1 MIYAD
6 IIIDISSDK
15 LDRSFQYKVPERLEQ
30 EIKVGMVVSIPFG
43 NASQLRKGYVTGFSK
58 EPKIASGKLKE
69 ICEICSGEETT
80 ESRLIA
86 LAAWMKENYGSTM
99 IQALKTV
106 LPIQE
111 KIKAKERRYICLN
124 ISEDEGYQILADLEK
139 TRFRARTR
147 LLKELLEKKRLD
159 SAQASKKLGATSAV
173 IKKMQEQG
181 IIRIEYDEILRNS
194 MDTSDIPAENQMLL
208 TQEQEIAVQQIREEW
223 EKQSP
228 RPVLIEGVTGS
239 GKTQVYMKLIE
250 WTISRGEQAIVLIP
264 EIALTYQTVVR
275 FQKRFGDRV
284 TVLNSRM
291 SEGEKYDQY
300 ERAKQGEVDIVVGPR
315 SALFIPFSNLGLILI
330 DEEHEMSYKSE
341 KPPKY
346 HARDVAIERARQSGA
361 SVVLGS
367 ATPSV
372 ESYEKAKTGEYTLL
386 TLPHR
391 VNHVSM
397 PKVYVADLRK
407 ELEEGNRSI
416 FSRVLQEKIEE
427 RLKRG
432 EQTIL
437 FLNRRGY
444 AGFVSCRSCGF
455 VLKCSHCEVSMTAHK
470 NHVGD
475 VDTLVCHYCGHAIA
489 MPKTCP
495 SCGSPYIAAFGLGTQ
510 KVEEMLNKR
519 FPTAR
524 VLRMDGDTTTGK
536 HGHESVLTPFR
547 NGEADIL
554 IGTQMIVKGHDFPN
568 VTLVAALAAD
578 MSLYAGDYRSSERTF
593 ELLMQASGR
602 AGRAE
607 KAGEVVIQT
616 YNPEEYSI
624 QAVAGQD
631 AEYFYENELAFR
643 RLMKY
648 PPYSQ
653 MAAILILSEEEN
665 EAKTLSE
672 KLAENIHFVCGD
684 AVTLIGPSKAGLSR
698 AKDRYRYVLYV
709 KSMDEE
715 AMDCVREIAEEANR
729 RVVNQKTCSVQY
741 DRDPVNGY

>member
-264 EIALTYQTVVR
+264 EIALTYQTVRR
-275 FQKRFGDRV
+275 FYARFGDKV
-284 TVLNSRM
+284 SVINSRQ
-291 SEGEKYDQY
+291 SQGERYDQFK
-300 ERAKQGEVDIVVGPR
+300 RAKRGKVQVMIGPR
-315 SALFIPFSNLGLILI
+315 SALFTPFGNLGLIVI
-330 DEEHEMSYKSE
+330 DEEHEPSYKSE
-341 KPPKY
+341 SSPRY
-346 HARDVAIERARQSGA
+346 HARETAIKRAELEHAR
-361 SVVLGS
+361 VVLGS

-372 ESYEKAKTGEYTLL
+372 EAYSQAKKGAYGLVRL
-386 TLPHR
+386 NARYGSRPMPQ
-391 VNHVSM
+391 VSI
-397 PKVYVADLRK
+397 VDLRE
-407 ELEEGNRSI
+407 ELKAGNRSVL
-416 FSRVLQEKIEE
+416 SRELREKMKARFE
-427 RLKRG
+427 KK
-432 EQTIL
+432 EQVML

-444 AGFVSCRSCGF
+444 AGFVSCRSCGQ
-455 VLKCSHCEVSMTAHK
+455 VMKCPHC
-470 NHVGD
+470 D
-475 VDTLVCHYCGHAIA
+475 VALSEHNNDRLLCHYCGYETRKPQA
-489 MPKTCP
+489 CP
-495 SCGSPYIAAFGLGTQ
+495 VCGSPYIGGFKAGTQ
-510 KVEEMLNKR
+510 QIEKVVRET
-519 FPTAR
+519 FPGVRT
-524 VLRMDGDTTTGK
+524 LRMDFDTTRTKGSYEKILASFAK
-536 HGHESVLTPFR
+536 HEV
-547 NGEADIL
+547 DVL
-554 IGTQMIVKGHDFPN
+554 IGTQMIVKGHDFPD
-568 VTLVAALAAD
+568 VTLVGVVAAD
-578 MSLYAGDYRSSERTF
+578 LSLNAEDYRCAERTF
-593 ELLMQASGR
+593 QLLCQA
-602 AGRAE
+602 AGRGGRGE
-607 KAGEVVIQT
+607 KPGEAVIQT
-616 YNPEEYSI
+616 YQPDHYSI
-624 QAVAGQD
+624 QAAAVQD
-631 AEYFYENELAFR
+631 YQAFYEEEMSYRML
-643 RLMKY
+643 LDY
-648 PPYSQ
+648 PP
-653 MAAILILSEEEN
+653 AAHMLAVLGSGPEDELLVQ
-665 EAKTLSE
+665 AMHYL
-672 KLAENIHFVCGD
+672 KLYVQRIYKKNDLHV
-684 AVTLIGPSKAGLSR
+684 IGPAYAAVGKV
-698 AKDRYRYVLYV
+698 KDIYRQVIYLKHEDYQILVWIKDQLEKYIEINSGFRKLYIQF
-709 KSMDEE
+709 DF
-715 AMDCVREIAEEANR
+715 
-729 RVVNQKTCSVQY
+729 Q
-741 DRDPVNGY
+741 

>member
-264 EIALTYQTVVR
+264 EIALTYQTVRR
-275 FQKRFGDRV
+275 FYARFGDKV
-284 TVLNSRM
+284 SVINSRQ
-291 SEGEKYDQY
+291 SQGERYDQFK
-300 ERAKQGEVDIVVGPR
+300 RAKRGEVQVMIGPR
-315 SALFIPFSNLGLILI
+315 SALFTPFGNLGLIVI
-330 DEEHEMSYKSE
+330 DEEHEPSYKSE
-341 KPPKY
+341 SSPRY
-346 HARDVAIERARQSGA
+346 HARETAIKRAELEHAR
-361 SVVLGS
+361 VVLGS

-372 ESYEKAKTGEYTLL
+372 EAYSQAQKGAYGLVRLNARYGSR
-386 TLPHR
+386 PMPQ
-391 VNHVSM
+391 VSI
-397 PKVYVADLRK
+397 VDLRE
-407 ELEEGNRSI
+407 ELKAGNRSVL
-416 FSRVLQEKIEE
+416 SRELREKMKARFE
-427 RLKRG
+427 KK
-432 EQTIL
+432 EQVML

-444 AGFVSCRSCGF
+444 AGFVSCRSCGQ
-455 VLKCSHCEVSMTAHK
+455 VMKCPHC
-470 NHVGD
+470 D
-475 VDTLVCHYCGHAIA
+475 VALSEHNNDRLLCHYCGYETRKPQA
-489 MPKTCP
+489 CP
-495 SCGSPYIAAFGLGTQ
+495 VCGSPYIGGFKAGTQ
-510 KVEEMLNKR
+510 QIEKVVRETFQGVR
-519 FPTAR
+519 T
-524 VLRMDGDTTTGK
+524 LRMDFDTTRTKGSYEKILASFAK
-536 HGHESVLTPFR
+536 H
-547 NGEADIL
+547 EADVL
-554 IGTQMIVKGHDFPN
+554 IGTQMIVKGHDFPD
-568 VTLVAALAAD
+568 VTLVGVVAAD
-578 MSLYAGDYRSSERTF
+578 LSLNAEDYRCAERTF
-593 ELLMQASGR
+593 QLLCQA
-602 AGRAE
+602 AGRGGRGE
-607 KAGEVVIQT
+607 KPGEAVIQT
-616 YNPEEYSI
+616 YQPDHYSI
-624 QAVAGQD
+624 QAAAVQD
-631 AEYFYENELAFR
+631 YQTFYEEEMSYRML
-643 RLMKY
+643 LDY
-648 PPYSQ
+648 PP
-653 MAAILILSEEEN
+653 AAHMLAVLGSGPEDELLVQ
-665 EAKTLSE
+665 AMHYL
-672 KLAENIHFVCGD
+672 KLYVQRIYKKNDLHV
-684 AVTLIGPSKAGLSR
+684 IGPAYAAVGKV
-698 AKDRYRYVLYV
+698 KDIYRQVIYLKHEDYQVLVWIKDQLEKYI
-709 KSMDEE
+709 
-715 AMDCVREIAEEANR
+715 EINSGFR
-729 RVVNQKTCSVQY
+729 KLYIQFDFQ
-741 DRDPVNGY
+741 

>member
-159 SAQASKKLGATSAV
+159 SVQASKKLGATSAV

-264 EIALTYQTVVR
+264 EIALTYQTVRR
-275 FQKRFGDRV
+275 FYARFGDKV
-284 TVLNSRM
+284 SVINSRQ
-291 SEGEKYDQY
+291 SQGERYDQFK
-300 ERAKQGEVDIVVGPR
+300 RAKRGEVQVMIGPR
-315 SALFIPFSNLGLILI
+315 SALFTPFGNLGLIVI
-330 DEEHEMSYKSE
+330 DEEHEPSYKSE
-341 KPPKY
+341 SSPRY
-346 HARDVAIERARQSGA
+346 HARETAIKRAELEHAR
-361 SVVLGS
+361 VVLGS

-372 ESYEKAKTGEYTLL
+372 EAYSQAKKGAYGLVRL
-386 TLPHR
+386 NARYGSRPMPQ
-391 VNHVSM
+391 VSI
-397 PKVYVADLRK
+397 VDLRE
-407 ELEEGNRSI
+407 ELKAGNRSVL
-416 FSRVLQEKIEE
+416 SRELREKMKARFE
-427 RLKRG
+427 KK
-432 EQTIL
+432 EQVML

-444 AGFVSCRSCGF
+444 AGFVSCRSCGQ
-455 VLKCSHCEVSMTAHK
+455 VMKCPHC
-470 NHVGD
+470 D
-475 VDTLVCHYCGHAIA
+475 VALSEHNNDRLLCHYCGYETRKPQA
-489 MPKTCP
+489 CP
-495 SCGSPYIAAFGLGTQ
+495 VCGSPYIGGFKAGTQ
-510 KVEEMLNKR
+510 QIEKVVRETFQGVR
-519 FPTAR
+519 T
-524 VLRMDGDTTTGK
+524 LRMDFDTTRTKGSYEKILASFAK
-536 HGHESVLTPFR
+536 H
-547 NGEADIL
+547 EADVL
-554 IGTQMIVKGHDFPN
+554 IGTQMIVKGHDFPD
-568 VTLVAALAAD
+568 VTLVGVVAAD
-578 MSLYAGDYRSSERTF
+578 LSLNAEDYRCAERTF
-593 ELLMQASGR
+593 QLLCQA
-602 AGRAE
+602 AGRGGRGE
-607 KAGEVVIQT
+607 KPGEAVIQT
-616 YNPEEYSI
+616 YQPDHYSI
-624 QAVAGQD
+624 QAAAVQD
-631 AEYFYENELAFR
+631 YQAFYEEEMSYRML
-643 RLMKY
+643 LDY
-648 PPYSQ
+648 PP
-653 MAAILILSEEEN
+653 AAHMLAVLGSGPEDELLVQ
-665 EAKTLSE
+665 AMHYL
-672 KLAENIHFVCGD
+672 KLYVQRIYKKNDLHV
-684 AVTLIGPSKAGLSR
+684 IGPAYAAVGKV
-698 AKDRYRYVLYV
+698 KDIYRQVIYLKHEDYQVLVWIKDQLEKYI
-709 KSMDEE
+709 
-715 AMDCVREIAEEANR
+715 EINSGFR
-729 RVVNQKTCSVQY
+729 KLYIQFDFQ
-741 DRDPVNGY
+741 

>member
-264 EIALTYQTVVR
+264 EIALTYQTVRR
-275 FQKRFGDRV
+275 FYARFGDKV
-284 TVLNSRM
+284 SVINSRQ
-291 SEGEKYDQY
+291 SQGERYDQFK
-300 ERAKQGEVDIVVGPR
+300 RAKRGKVQVMIGPR
-315 SALFIPFSNLGLILI
+315 SALFTPFGNLGLIVI
-330 DEEHEMSYKSE
+330 DEEHEPSYKSE
-341 KPPKY
+341 SSPRY
-346 HARDVAIERARQSGA
+346 HARETAIKRAELEHAR
-361 SVVLGS
+361 VVLGS

-372 ESYEKAKTGEYTLL
+372 EAYSQAKKGAYGLVRL
-386 TLPHR
+386 NARYGSRPMPQ
-391 VNHVSM
+391 VSI
-397 PKVYVADLRK
+397 VDLRE
-407 ELEEGNRSI
+407 ELKAGNRSVL
-416 FSRVLQEKIEE
+416 SRELREKMKARFE
-427 RLKRG
+427 KK
-432 EQTIL
+432 EQVML

-444 AGFVSCRSCGF
+444 AGFVSCRSCGQ
-455 VLKCSHCEVSMTAHK
+455 VMKCPHC
-470 NHVGD
+470 D
-475 VDTLVCHYCGHAIA
+475 VALSEHNNDRLLCHYCGYETRKPQA
-489 MPKTCP
+489 CP
-495 SCGSPYIAAFGLGTQ
+495 VCGSPYIGGFKAGTQ
-510 KVEEMLNKR
+510 QIEKVVRET
-519 FPTAR
+519 FPGVRT
-524 VLRMDGDTTTGK
+524 LRMDFDTTRTKGSYEKILASFAK
-536 HGHESVLTPFR
+536 H
-547 NGEADIL
+547 EADVL
-554 IGTQMIVKGHDFPN
+554 IGTQMIVKGHDFTD
-568 VTLVAALAAD
+568 VTLVGVVAAD
-578 MSLYAGDYRSSERTF
+578 LSLNAEDYRCAERTF
-593 ELLMQASGR
+593 QLLCQA
-602 AGRAE
+602 AGRGGRGE
-607 KAGEVVIQT
+607 KPGEAVIQT
-616 YNPEEYSI
+616 YQPDHYSI
-624 QAVAGQD
+624 QAAAVQD
-631 AEYFYENELAFR
+631 YQAFYEEEMSYRML
-643 RLMKY
+643 LDY
-648 PPYSQ
+648 PP
-653 MAAILILSEEEN
+653 AAHMLAVLGSGPEDEILVQAMHYL
-665 EAKTLSE
+665 
-672 KLAENIHFVCGD
+672 KLYVQRIYKKNDLHV
-684 AVTLIGPSKAGLSR
+684 IGPAYAAVGKV
-698 AKDRYRYVLYV
+698 KDIYRQVIYLKHEDYQVLVWIKDQLEKYI
-709 KSMDEE
+709 
-715 AMDCVREIAEEANR
+715 EINSGFR
-729 RVVNQKTCSVQY
+729 KLYIQFDFQ
-741 DRDPVNGY
+741 

>member
-15 LDRSFQYKVPERLEQ
+15 LDRSFQYMVPERLEQ

-159 SAQASKKLGATSAV
+159 SVQASKKLGATSAV

-264 EIALTYQTVVR
+264 EIALTYQTVRR
-275 FQKRFGDRV
+275 FYARFGDKV
-284 TVLNSRM
+284 SVINSRQ
-291 SEGEKYDQY
+291 SQGERYDQFK
-300 ERAKQGEVDIVVGPR
+300 RAKRGEVQVMIGPR
-315 SALFIPFSNLGLILI
+315 SALFTPFGNLGLIVI
-330 DEEHEMSYKSE
+330 DEEHEPSYKSE
-341 KPPKY
+341 SSPRY
-346 HARDVAIERARQSGA
+346 HARETAIKRAELEHAR
-361 SVVLGS
+361 VVLGS

-372 ESYEKAKTGEYTLL
+372 EAYSQAKKGAYGLVRL
-386 TLPHR
+386 NARYGSRPMPQ
-391 VNHVSM
+391 VSI
-397 PKVYVADLRK
+397 VDLRE
-407 ELEEGNRSI
+407 ELKAGNRSVL
-416 FSRVLQEKIEE
+416 SRELREKMKARFEKKEQVL
-427 RLKRG
+427 
-432 EQTIL
+432 L

-444 AGFVSCRSCGF
+444 AGFVSCRSCGQ
-455 VLKCSHCEVSMTAHK
+455 VMKCPHC
-470 NHVGD
+470 D
-475 VDTLVCHYCGHAIA
+475 VALSEHNNDRLLCHYCGYETRKPQA
-489 MPKTCP
+489 CP
-495 SCGSPYIAAFGLGTQ
+495 VCGSPYIGGFKAGTQ
-510 KVEEMLNKR
+510 QIEKVVRET
-519 FPTAR
+519 FPGVRT
-524 VLRMDGDTTTGK
+524 LRMDFDTTRTKGSYEKILASFAK
-536 HGHESVLTPFR
+536 H
-547 NGEADIL
+547 EADVL
-554 IGTQMIVKGHDFPN
+554 IGTQMIVKGHDFPD
-568 VTLVAALAAD
+568 VTLVGVVAAD
-578 MSLYAGDYRSSERTF
+578 LSLNAEDYRCAERTF
-593 ELLMQASGR
+593 QLLCQA
-602 AGRAE
+602 AGRGGRGE
-607 KAGEVVIQT
+607 KPGEAVIQT
-616 YNPEEYSI
+616 YQPDHYSI
-624 QAVAGQD
+624 QAAAVQD
-631 AEYFYENELAFR
+631 YQAFYEEEMSYRML
-643 RLMKY
+643 LDY
-648 PPYSQ
+648 PP
-653 MAAILILSEEEN
+653 AAHMLAVLGSGPEDELLVQ
-665 EAKTLSE
+665 AMHYL
-672 KLAENIHFVCGD
+672 KLYVQRIYKKNDLHV
-684 AVTLIGPSKAGLSR
+684 IGPAYAAVGKV
-698 AKDRYRYVLYV
+698 KDIYRQVIYLKHEDYQVLVWIKDQLEKYI
-709 KSMDEE
+709 
-715 AMDCVREIAEEANR
+715 EINSGFR
-729 RVVNQKTCSVQY
+729 KLYIQFDFQ
-741 DRDPVNGY
+741 

>member
-124 ISEDEGYQILADLEK
+124 ISEDEGYQILTDLEK

-159 SAQASKKLGATSAV
+159 SVQASKKLGATSAV

-181 IIRIEYDEILRNS
+181 IIRIEYDEVLRNS

-264 EIALTYQTVVR
+264 EIALTYQTVRR
-275 FQKRFGDRV
+275 FYARFGDKV
-284 TVLNSRM
+284 SVINSRQ
-291 SEGEKYDQY
+291 SQGERYDQFK
-300 ERAKQGEVDIVVGPR
+300 RAKRGEVQVMIGPR
-315 SALFIPFSNLGLILI
+315 SALFTPFGNLGLIVI
-330 DEEHEMSYKSE
+330 DEEHEPSYKSE
-341 KPPKY
+341 SSPRY
-346 HARDVAIERARQSGA
+346 HARETAIKRAELEHAR
-361 SVVLGS
+361 VVLGS

-372 ESYEKAKTGEYTLL
+372 EAYSQAKKGAYGLVRL
-386 TLPHR
+386 NAR
-391 VNHVSM
+391 YGSRSM
-397 PKVYVADLRK
+397 PQVSIVDLRE
-407 ELEEGNRSI
+407 ELKAGNRSVL
-416 FSRVLQEKIEE
+416 SRELREKMKARFE
-427 RLKRG
+427 KK
-432 EQTIL
+432 EQVML

-444 AGFVSCRSCGF
+444 AGFVSCRSCGQ
-455 VLKCSHCEVSMTAHK
+455 VMKCPHC
-470 NHVGD
+470 D
-475 VDTLVCHYCGHAIA
+475 VALSEHNNDRLLCHYCGYETRKPQA
-489 MPKTCP
+489 CP
-495 SCGSPYIAAFGLGTQ
+495 VCGSPYIGGFKAGTQ
-510 KVEEMLNKR
+510 QIEKVVRET
-519 FPTAR
+519 FPGVRT
-524 VLRMDGDTTTGK
+524 LRMDFDTTRTKGSYEKILASFAK
-536 HGHESVLTPFR
+536 H
-547 NGEADIL
+547 EADVL
-554 IGTQMIVKGHDFPN
+554 IGTQMIVKGHDFPD
-568 VTLVAALAAD
+568 VTLVGVVAAD
-578 MSLYAGDYRSSERTF
+578 LSLNAEDYRCAERTF
-593 ELLMQASGR
+593 QLLCQA
-602 AGRAE
+602 AGRGGRGE
-607 KAGEVVIQT
+607 KPGEAVIQT
-616 YNPEEYSI
+616 YQPDHYSI
-624 QAVAGQD
+624 QAAAVQD
-631 AEYFYENELAFR
+631 YQAFYEEEMSYRML
-643 RLMKY
+643 LDY
-648 PPYSQ
+648 PP
-653 MAAILILSEEEN
+653 AAHMLAVLGSGPEDELLVQ
-665 EAKTLSE
+665 AMHYL
-672 KLAENIHFVCGD
+672 KLYVQRIYKKNDLHV
-684 AVTLIGPSKAGLSR
+684 IGPAYAAVGKV
-698 AKDRYRYVLYV
+698 KDIYRQVIYLKHEDYQVLVWIKDQLEKYI
-709 KSMDEE
+709 
-715 AMDCVREIAEEANR
+715 EINSGFR
-729 RVVNQKTCSVQY
+729 KLYIQFDFQ
-741 DRDPVNGY
+741 